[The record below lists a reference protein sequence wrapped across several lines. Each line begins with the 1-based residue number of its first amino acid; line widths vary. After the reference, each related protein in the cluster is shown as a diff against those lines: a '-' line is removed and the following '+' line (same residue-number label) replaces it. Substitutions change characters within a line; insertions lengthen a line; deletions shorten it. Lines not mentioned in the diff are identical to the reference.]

1 MTTPRSAQ
9 IDLTATSYYH
19 CIARCVRRT
28 YLCGYRSDIK
38 KDFSHRK
45 QWIVNRMK
53 HLAKAFYIDVCAYAV
68 MSNHYHL
75 VLHVNQV
82 DAKSASFE
90 ELLARWKMIYSND
103 AKKIQK
109 KLKALGEHHEAYK
122 LEITETLRHKLSNI
136 SRFMGSLNEVIAKM
150 GNLEENLTGR
160 FWEGRF
166 KSQALLDEGALL
178 CAMAYVDLNPIRAGL
193 ALTPELS
200 AFTSIQER
208 ILQLNNPSQKKS
220 NRPPTW
226 LMPFLANSNSF
237 TLQQAIPFKLDDY
250 LVLLDTT
257 GRLIT
262 DSKKAA
268 IPQNLA
274 PILERLQL
282 TQRGWFKMIGSLEK
296 NFSYAVGSP
305 VALSHFM
312 PGFRNR
318 KSMLLKFVGE
328 CYNSTAA

>member
-9 IDLTATSYYH
+9 IDLSATSFYH

-28 YLCGYRSDIK
+28 YLCGYRSDIN

-45 QWIVNRMK
+45 QWIINRIK
-53 HLAKAFYIDVCAYAV
+53 HLTKAFYIDVCAYAV

-75 VLHVNQV
+75 VLHVNQM
-82 DAKSASFE
+82 DAKLATFE
-90 ELLARWKMIYSND
+90 ELLARWALVYAND

-109 KLKALGEHHEAYK
+109 QLNVLGENHEEFK
-122 LEITETLRHKLSNI
+122 NEITEKLRHKLSNI

-150 GNLEENLTGR
+150 GNLEENITGR

-166 KSQALLDEGALL
+166 KSQALLDEAALL

-208 ILQLNNPSQKKS
+208 ILQLKNKTKINSCKQPK
-220 NRPPTW
+220 W
-226 LMPFLANSNSF
+226 LMPFIEKASPA
-237 TLQQAIPFKLDDY
+237 TTQEAIQFKLQDY
-250 LVLLDTT
+250 LTLVDTT
-257 GRLIT
+257 GRLVK
-262 DSKKAA
+262 DGKAA
-268 IPQNLA
+268 MPQNLS

-282 TQRGWFKMIGSLEK
+282 SQSGWFKMIGSLEK
-296 NFSYAVGSP
+296 RFSYAVGSP
-305 VALSHFM
+305 LALSYFM
-312 PGFRNR
+312 PSARNR
-318 KSMLLKFVGE
+318 KASLLDFVGQ
-328 CYNSTAA
+328 CYNGAAA